1 MRRIGIV
8 MIEKSKWKLVEI
20 FKYLLLRIKLKRILY
35 FGGIVEKNITI
46 SVLKDIGV
54 VIMLCF
60 F

>member
-1 MRRIGIV
+1 